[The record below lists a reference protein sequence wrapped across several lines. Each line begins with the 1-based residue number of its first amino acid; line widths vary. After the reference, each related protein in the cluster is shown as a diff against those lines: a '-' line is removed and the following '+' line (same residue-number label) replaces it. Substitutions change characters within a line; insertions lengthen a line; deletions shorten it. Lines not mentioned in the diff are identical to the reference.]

1 MLTDSLIARNN
12 AHTPGKGFA
21 ARRYVFR
28 VFIFP
33 RFLMVL
39 TIRRHDLE
47 VSMIVFA
54 G

>member
-1 MLTDSLIARNN
+1 MDSLISRSN
-12 AHTPGKGFA
+12 AHTSEKGFA

-28 VFIFP
+28 AFIFP

-39 TIRRHDLE
+39 AIRRHGLE